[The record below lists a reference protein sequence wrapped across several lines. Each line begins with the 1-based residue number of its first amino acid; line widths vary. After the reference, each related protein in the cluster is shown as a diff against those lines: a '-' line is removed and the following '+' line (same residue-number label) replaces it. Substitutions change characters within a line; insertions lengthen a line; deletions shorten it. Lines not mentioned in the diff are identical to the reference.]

1 MNRENVNPT
10 PFIVV
15 LGAINQDEVARVHR
29 LPQPGETVVTDSLE
43 VHQGGKAA
51 NQAYAAA
58 RAAGGAARVRMLG
71 AIGDDPAGDAA
82 IRSLKSV
89 GVDARFVRRV
99 LGRPTG
105 RAYITVSDEGENSI
119 VVGLGAN
126 ADVSPKNIVGS
137 RKPDLI
143 LGQTEVGSPAIEALV
158 RFALCVGARVV
169 INNGP
174 VVQLSAE
181 ALEAA
186 DPLIVNEHEA
196 ADMLRLR
203 DSQLEP
209 KELVS
214 RLRGKF
220 GCRSVVVTL
229 GSRGSVVADRDGLRA
244 HPAQPV
250 SNVVDTTGAGD
261 TYVGVLAL
269 HLSLGLSLDQAIE
282 RATSAAARSVTVHGA
297 R

>member
-1 MNRENVNPT
+1 MSHT

-29 LPQPGETVVTDSLE
+29 LPQPGETVVTDSME

-58 RAAGGAARVRMLG
+58 RAAGGTARVRMLG

-82 IRSLKSV
+82 IKSLKDA
-89 GVDARFVRRV
+89 GVDASYVRRV
-99 LGRPTG
+99 FERPTG
-105 RAYITVSDEGENSI
+105 RAYITVSDDGENSI

-137 RKPDLI
+137 GDPDLI

-174 VVQLSAE
+174 VVPLSAG

-196 ADMLRLR
+196 ADMIGCR
-203 DSQLEP
+203 DSELAP

-214 RLRGKF
+214 RLRNKF

-244 HPAQPV
+244 HPAQRV

-261 TYVGVLAL
+261 AYVGVLAL
-269 HLSLGLSLDQAIE
+269 HLALGLSLDEAI
-282 RATSAAARSVTVHGA
+282 RQATSAAVQSVEVRGA
-297 R
+297 RQPL